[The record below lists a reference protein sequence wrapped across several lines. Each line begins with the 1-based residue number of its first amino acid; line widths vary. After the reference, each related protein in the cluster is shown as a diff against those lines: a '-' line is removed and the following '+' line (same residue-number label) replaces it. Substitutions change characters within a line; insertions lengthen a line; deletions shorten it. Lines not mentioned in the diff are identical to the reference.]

1 MFVSELMTKDVVS
14 IEYDKTV
21 YEACE
26 MYGKYGMGSLVVTKS
41 GVIVGIVTERDIIE
55 RVILGDRKPKK
66 TTVEEIMSK
75 DIKTIHAS
83 AKVEQAA
90 EMMKTYRIKKLPVIL
105 NNEFVG
111 IITVTDL
118 ANIMPDFAKILDD
131 ENKPFK
137 FISEKSES
145 Y

>member
-1 MFVSELMTKDVVS
+1 MLVNDIMSKNVAS

-21 YEACE
+21 LDACQ
-26 MYGKYGMGSLVVTKS
+26 KYQELDVGSLVVVKAN
-41 GVIVGIVTERDIIE
+41 VIVGIITERDMIQ
-55 RVILGDRKPKK
+55 RVILDQKNPKK
-66 TTVEEIMSK
+66 TRVDEIMSK
-75 DIKTIHAS
+75 NIKTIHAS

-90 EMMKTYRIKKLPVIL
+90 ELMKKFKIKRLPVIK

-118 ANIMPDFAKILDD
+118 ANVMPELSKTIQQ
-131 ENKPFK
+131 ECEPFK
-137 FISEKSES
+137 FVTPSS